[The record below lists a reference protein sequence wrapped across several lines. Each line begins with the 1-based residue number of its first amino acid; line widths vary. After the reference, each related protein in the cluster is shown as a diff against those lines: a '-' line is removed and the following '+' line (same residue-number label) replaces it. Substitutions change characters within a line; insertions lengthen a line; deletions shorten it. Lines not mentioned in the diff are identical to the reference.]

1 MAGFPIVD
9 HGFGARCGRRAERD
23 EIVATPLA
31 VEGDKPGGNLSPTA
45 ERRMSMI
52 FDLSSAGSIVGI
64 LAPNDLETMI
74 PTDRKVTMARHEA
87 LVPLSHDH
95 HHFLAHARRMQ
106 AAVTEDDSIRR
117 RAADDFVSFYLGR
130 GLRNMREEQ
139 ELFFP
144 AAFRDSR
151 AHDLVLRAVEDH
163 LEIHDVAK
171 RLQREL
177 STGEISSDTLGEI
190 ADILP
195 RHVRFEEGEV
205 FPAIENAV
213 PHEELHYLGAAGRRD
228 V

>member
-1 MAGFPIVD
+1 
-9 HGFGARCGRRAERD
+9 
-23 EIVATPLA
+23 
-31 VEGDKPGGNLSPTA
+31 
-45 ERRMSMI
+45 
-52 FDLSSAGSIVGI
+52 
-64 LAPNDLETMI
+64 
-74 PTDRKVTMARHEA
+74 MARHEA
-87 LVPLSHDH
+87 LVPLTHDH

-117 RAADDFVSFYLGR
+117 RAADDFVSFYLGK

-163 LEIHDVAK
+163 LEIHDAAK

-205 FPAIENAV
+205 FPAIESAV
-213 PHEELHYLGAAGRRD
+213 PHEELHHLGTAGRRD